1 MNFKENRKLAFIIL
15 AVVVIFSITVQGSVA
30 MLNRRGDTEVLF
42 MEGDLRELMYRCAD
56 QAALIGQMGGM
67 YLNDDALD
75 QYANSQ
81 TASVLRSGDYTALP
95 AQLEALSAQL
105 KSAID
110 PNESLVALS
119 TLDDCVEKAYT
130 GLDMLNISEADFRNI
145 KLAYYDFTGA
155 IDIISRDGDEKDSYT
170 AKAQKFNKEIA
181 GFPASLI
188 SGVLGVDILYTYPVE
203 GANK

>member
-1 MNFKENRKLAFIIL
+1 MNFKENRKLAFIVL

-42 MEGDLRELMYRCAD
+42 MEGDLRELMHRCAD

-67 YLNDDALD
+67 YLNEDSLD
-75 QYANSQ
+75 QYASSQ
-81 TASVLRSGDYTALP
+81 TASVLRSGEYTALP
-95 AQLEALSAQL
+95 ARLEELSAQL
-105 KSAID
+105 SDAAD
-110 PNESLVALS
+110 PNESLLLLSALHA
-119 TLDDCVEKAYT
+119 DVEKAYT
-130 GLDMLNISEADFRNI
+130 GLDMLNISDKDFRNI

-155 IDIISRDGDEKDSYT
+155 IDIISRDGDNKDSYT
-170 AKAQKFNKEIA
+170 VKAQKFNKEIS

-188 SGVLGVDILYTYPVE
+188 SGVLGVDMLYTYPVE